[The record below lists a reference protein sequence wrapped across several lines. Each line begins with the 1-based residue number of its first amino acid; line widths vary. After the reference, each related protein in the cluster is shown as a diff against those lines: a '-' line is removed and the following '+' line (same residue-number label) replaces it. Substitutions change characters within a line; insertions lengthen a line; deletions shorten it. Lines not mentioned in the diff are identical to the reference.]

1 MNVTLHVISGPATG
15 RRIRL
20 QTGQVGRFGR
30 TEWSDFSFPDDKSLA
45 EVHFLLQ
52 CDPAGPRLRDLQTP
66 TGTQLNGQNVA
77 EAELHAGDEIIAG
90 ATRFLVEVDGQG
102 ATPADIGRH
111 AAAGKNANG
120 PIITAAMICQ
130 TVELEDK
137 GRSLLTDIQTPQK
150 FASLL
155 AEHGQLRD
163 AVRFTAAW
171 LPKRDAVLWG
181 SQCVRNFMGE
191 NILAEDAAAV
201 QIVDRWSVTPTEDL
215 RRDAEQIAE
224 QIDGR
229 TPAGWLAMAVF
240 WSGGS
245 LAPPE
250 CDPVPPPEHL
260 TATGVAAALLLA
272 AAQAPP
278 LEIDAVLQ
286 GFLSKVHEGSIS

>member
-1 MNVTLHVISGPATG
+1 MHVTLHVISGPATG

-30 TEWSDFSFPDDKSLA
+30 TEWSDFSFPDDQSLA

-66 TGTQLNGQNVA
+66 TGTQVNGQNVA

-120 PIITAAMICQ
+120 PIISAAMICK
-130 TVELEDK
+130 TIELEDE
-137 GRSLLTDIQTPQK
+137 GRSLLTDNQTPRE

-155 AEHGQLRD
+155 VEHGRLRD

-171 LPKRDAVLWG
+171 LPKGDAVRWG

-215 RRDAEQIAE
+215 RRDAERIAE

-245 LAPPE
+245 VAPPE
-250 CDPVPPPEHL
+250 RDPVPPPEHL
-260 TATGVAAALLLA
+260 TATAVTAALLLA

-278 LEIDAVLQ
+278 LEIDAVLR
-286 GFLSKVHEGSIS
+286 GFLANVPEESTS